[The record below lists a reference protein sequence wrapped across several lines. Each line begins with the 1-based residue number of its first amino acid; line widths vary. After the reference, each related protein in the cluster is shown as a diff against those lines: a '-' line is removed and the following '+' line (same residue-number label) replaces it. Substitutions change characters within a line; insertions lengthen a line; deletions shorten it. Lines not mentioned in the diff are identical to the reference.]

1 MRTRQIAPASSSSGR
16 RGCIE
21 KGIGRLDVEAEVDHV
36 TVLHDVVLAFQP
48 PLAGLFGLLLAATG
62 DEVVIRDD
70 LGADEAALEI
80 GVDHAGGLRRGGA
93 DRDGPGAHLFFA
105 GGKIGLQPE
114 QRVAGAD
121 HANATRLVETAVG
134 EEFTLDGL
142 AEFGDLVFDVRALW
156 LLLRALLCGDRGGG
170 GGGGGGGG
178 AGGGGGGG
186 GRGGRQER
194 EGGKRRGGGGGKDGG
209 VGLVL

>member
-48 PLAGLFGLLLAATG
+48 PLAGLFGLLLAAAG

-80 GVDHAGGLRRGGA
+80 GVDHAGGLRCGGA
-93 DRDGPGAHLFFA
+93 EQKKPNTHH
-105 GGKIGLQPE
+105 KNTNKKKSLQAE
-114 QRVAGAD
+114 Q
-121 HANATRLVETAVG
+121 
-134 EEFTLDGL
+134 
-142 AEFGDLVFDVRALW
+142 
-156 LLLRALLCGDRGGG
+156 
-170 GGGGGGGG
+170 
-178 AGGGGGGG
+178 
-186 GRGGRQER
+186 
-194 EGGKRRGGGGGKDGG
+194 
-209 VGLVL
+209 